1 MFWPFFAFFFKNITI
16 WPFFA
21 FDFKI
26 FAMMKTKFFLI
37 LLACSLLL
45 ACSSTKTGCP
55 SDNAKVKVDK
65 NGMPTQKS
73 KSNLFS
79 KSMRKRMGN

>member
-1 MFWPFFAFFFKNITI
+1 ML
-16 WPFFA
+16 
-21 FDFKI
+21 
-26 FAMMKTKFFLI
+26 KTKFFLI
-37 LLACSLLL
+37 LAIAALLL
-45 ACSSTKTGCP
+45 ACNTTKTGCP